1 MKKRTKIIAENKQS
15 SDIEKPTSHGASDV
29 STANNTLQTSTADK
43 ADKLETV
50 TAASD
55 SSKVDVTKKDPASEK
70 PANETQPKVAREA
83 VASAKSETSTAAKS
97 NAAAAKNGAK
107 ETVHTAQ
114 KSTAKAESK
123 TSAKA
128 PPKSTDSNN
137 DDKPANTTGKL
148 ALVISIIALG
158 LVGFQYYQAQQSASE
173 ESAAATASISN
184 LKQELNANVQ
194 TAVKTANQVK
204 TQADAT
210 LSKANAAI
218 AEVSQN
224 LQLLKA
230 AEAQKSSDIDAL
242 QNRLTKSI
250 QQVESSSVK
259 QNSRKNWLLA
269 EVEYLLR
276 LANQRVL
283 MENTPIGALA
293 LLKSADQILQQTD
306 DVSIFSVR
314 KALAADMAAL
324 AAVPHIDQEGMY
336 LRIDALSAQINQLKL
351 VPITDKKHL
360 PKIID
365 DVATDA
371 VKDAQA
377 PESSFAKAWNKASA
391 KLEKLVVIS
400 YRDSAIEPLL
410 SPAAQ
415 AGLLQNLHILFEQTQ
430 LALLQ
435 RKQAP
440 YQRSIEK
447 AELIITTYFQVK
459 DGTTQ
464 ALLTGLK
471 ELKSEQISVD
481 LPSIAGSLNTLKAYL
496 KQGADVKSGA
506 QG

>member
-1 MKKRTKIIAENKQS
+1 MKKRTKIITENKQS
-15 SDIEKPTSHGASDV
+15 SDKEQSTSHSTTDV
-29 STANNTLQTSTADK
+29 SPASSSSQTSTAGNAEKTDTQ
-43 ADKLETV
+43 AE
-50 TAASD
+50 AAGIQ
-55 SSKVDVTKKDPASEK
+55 SSNVDVTKKDSPSEK
-70 PANETQPKVAREA
+70 PVNEAQPKEASVAVKVTAKTKTSTVKETQK
-83 VASAKSETSTAAKS
+83 SAT
-97 NAAAAKNGAK
+97 
-107 ETVHTAQ
+107 
-114 KSTAKAESK
+114 KAESK
-123 TSAKA
+123 APAKA
-128 PPKSTDSNN
+128 SPKNTNDSNN
-137 DDKPANTTGKL
+137 PKPANTTGKL

-158 LVGFQYYQAQQSASE
+158 VVGFQYYQTQQGATEKSI
-173 ESAAATASISN
+173 ATATSISN
-184 LKQELNANVQ
+184 LKLELNASVEA
-194 TAVKTANQVK
+194 AVNTANQVK

-210 LSKANAAI
+210 LSKATAAI
-218 AEVSQN
+218 AEVSEN
-224 LQLLKA
+224 LQQLKA
-230 AEAQKSSDIDAL
+230 AESQKSSDIDVL

-250 QQVESSSVK
+250 QQVESSSLK

-336 LRIDALSAQINQLKL
+336 LKIDALSTQINQLKL
-351 VPITDKKHL
+351 VPLTDKKQL

-371 VKDAQA
+371 VKDAQSQ
-377 PESSFAKAWNKASA
+377 ESSFSKAWNKASA

-410 SPAAQ
+410 SPAQQ

-435 RKQAP
+435 RKQTP

-447 AELIITTYFQVK
+447 AELIINTYFQAK

-471 ELKSEQISVD
+471 ELKSEKISID